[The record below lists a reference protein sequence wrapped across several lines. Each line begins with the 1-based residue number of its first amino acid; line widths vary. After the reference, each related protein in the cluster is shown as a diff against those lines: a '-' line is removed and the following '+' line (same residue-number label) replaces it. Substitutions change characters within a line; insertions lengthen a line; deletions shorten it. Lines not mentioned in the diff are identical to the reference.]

1 MSDLPPDLARLG
13 DDLVAGATRA
23 TARRERRRRF
33 AIAVTGGALAFAALT
48 PAALGPA
55 QREVIFADTAA
66 VRTTA
71 PGCDHPRGARFTML
85 ASCRGVTVVNRNP
98 KPWFF

>member
-13 DDLVAGATRA
+13 DDLIAAAQRS

-33 AIAVTGGALAFAALT
+33 AIAVAGGALAFAALT

-55 QREVIFADTAA
+55 QREVILGDTAA
-66 VRTTA
+66 VSTTA

-85 ASCRGVTVVNRNP
+85 ASCGEATVVNRHR

>member
-13 DDLVAGATRA
+13 DDLVAAATRT
-23 TARRERRRRF
+23 TARRQRRRRV
-33 AIAVTGGALAFAALT
+33 ATAVAGGALAFAALT

-55 QREVIFADTAA
+55 QREITFTEVASVNTA
-66 VRTTA
+66 T

-85 ASCRGVTVVNRNP
+85 ASCRGATVVHRHP
-98 KPWFF
+98 KPWY

>member
-13 DDLVAGATRA
+13 DDLVAAATRT

-33 AIAVTGGALAFAALT
+33 AVAVAGGALAFAALT

-55 QREVIFADTAA
+55 EREVVFADTAA
-66 VRTTA
+66 VSTTA

-85 ASCRGVTVVNRNP
+85 ASCSGPTVVNRNS